1 MISIFHARPW
11 ARVLAATTLAASTL
25 AALPAAHAQGLAT
38 PVITITV
45 PYGAGGIVDNTAR
58 AYAEKL
64 GQELGQPV
72 VVENR
77 GGAGGMIGMAA
88 VAKGPAERSLAFSAI
103 SPVTLSPHLMKTMYD
118 PLKDLQPV
126 AAVMYSPVFLVA
138 GPKFTGTTFADMLAL
153 AKKDPG
159 ALSLATA
166 GVGSLGHLMLEQ
178 INRQAGVSITH
189 VPYKGMAQ
197 LVPDA
202 LGGQF
207 TLALVNASG
216 PVNGLIDEGKFKLL
230 AVGAPTRLPARPNT
244 PTLAELG
251 FPAANMS
258 STFGFFAPGGASPQ
272 YVARMNALLNK
283 ISGMPEINKPLTQA
297 LNVMLIESPAAFAAQ
312 IHKEYEDSGRIVK
325 DANIKID

>member
-1 MISIFHARPW
+1 MKRFSAAGVTALAFFLSTQAW
-11 ARVLAATTLAASTL
+11 AQT
-25 AALPAAHAQGLAT
+25 AQ
-38 PVITITV
+38 VMTITV

-58 AYAEKL
+58 AYAERL
-64 GQELGQPV
+64 GQELGRPV
-72 VVENR
+72 VVENK

-103 SPVTLSPHLMKTMYD
+103 SPVTLSPHLMKTQYD
-118 PLKDLQPV
+118 PLKDLKPV

-138 GPKFTGTTFADMLAL
+138 GPKFSGASFADMLAQ
-153 AKKDPG
+153 ARQDPG
-159 ALSLATA
+159 GLSLATA

-207 TLALVNASG
+207 SLALVNASG
-216 PVNGLIDEGKFKLL
+216 PVNGLIDEGKLKLL
-230 AVGAPTRLPARPNT
+230 AVGAPTRLAARPDT

-251 FPAANMS
+251 YPSANMS
-258 STFGFFAPGGASPQ
+258 STFGFFAPGSASPAHI
-272 YVARMNALLNK
+272 ARMNTLINK
-283 ISGMPEINKPLTQA
+283 ISGMPEISKPLTEA
-297 LNVMLIESPAAFAAQ
+297 LNVMQIGSAEAFAAQ
-312 IHKEYEDSGRIVK
+312 VRQEYEASGRIVK
-325 DANIKID
+325 AADIRVD